1 MGVAV
6 AARHGQ
12 WLGCGLRQW
21 LCLGQG
27 GLRAFALSDEA
38 GLGVVEYAA
47 VGEGLW
53 CLTCDLAADGGIF
66 AGTNLGLCRRDG
78 PQAQGDQG
86 AAEKDAKACLFDH
99 AHTGLVWWASL
110 RKPVAL
116 VLSCW
121 ILL

>member
-66 AGTNLGLCRRDG
+66 ASADLGLGRRDG
-78 PQAQGDQG
+78 PQAQGNDG
-86 AAEKDAKACLFDH
+86 AVQQDVKAGLFSH
-99 AHTGLVWWASL
+99 VSKRLGCRSSL
-110 RKPVAL
+110 RTPVP
-116 VLSCW
+116 W
-121 ILL
+121 RIT